1 MSFGA
6 VAASVAGAAV
16 GGLMGGDGGG
26 GSQTASKTPWDPAIK
41 PLTNSLNTGQDLERY
56 YQRNPFNRLQQQG
69 YQNLFTDLDSFR
81 NQIAPGMMQFANQ
94 MMQSD
99 YKRGPRNSQME
110 SMQGGGGGYGGGMG
124 GGMQTNMKQ
133 PMMMQQ
139 GGDGVY
145 DTKPMGMGGGGLM
158 GAMGQFMGGQQGA
171 GNIMDRIQGGGSIAD
186 AFSAMGGNNSF
197 ASGVDPSVAQGF
209 GGGQQGLLAA
219 LGQAGMGGPFQAP
232 PSGSYGLLDFPEL
245 NPFTSTTNGIPPTPV
260 DTKPPEKSPEDLA
273 REEWERRR
281 ISGEGYRGEGA

>member
-1 MSFGA
+1 MPGA
-6 VAASVAGAAV
+6 ILGPVAGAVV
-16 GGLMGGDGGG
+16 GGLMGGDEG
-26 GSQTASKTPWDPAIK
+26 GSSQAQSKEPWEPARK
-41 PLTNSLNTGQDLERY
+41 PLINSLNTGQDLERY

-99 YKRGPRNSQME
+99 YQRGPRNSQME
-110 SMQGGGGGYGGGMG
+110 AMQGGGGGYGGGM

-158 GAMGQFMGGQQGA
+158 GAMGQASQMQRGDMSGGQSFGA
-171 GNIMDRIQGGGSIAD
+171 GMPGGSA
-186 AFSAMGGNNSF
+186 SF
-197 ASGVDPSVAQGF
+197 D
-209 GGGQQGLLAA
+209 QQGLLTA
-219 LGQAGMGGPFQAP
+219 LGQAGMGGPFPAP
-232 PSGSYGLLDFPEL
+232 SSGSYGLLDFPEL

-260 DTKPPEKSPEDLA
+260 DTKPPEKSPDDLA